1 MTSHFSDY
9 YAVIFTSTRTP
20 MQKGYEEMAIKMV
33 ELAEQQKGFLGIESA
48 QDSPLGITISYWRS
62 LEDINQWRNHAA
74 HKVAQEKGKSE
85 WYASFSLRVCKIEH
99 EHHFKRERLE

>member
-33 ELAEQQKGFLGIESA
+33 ELAEQQKGFLGIESV
-48 QDSPLGITISYWRS
+48 QDSSLGITVSYWES
-62 LEDINQWRNHAA
+62 LEDITQWRNHAA
-74 HKVAQEKGKSE
+74 HKMAQEKGKSE
-85 WYASFSLRVCKIEH
+85 WYDSFSLRVCKIER